1 MANWV
6 PEVEYLSTGANRHG
20 AVADWSV
27 DGVLAF
33 GADANV
39 ALWKPE
45 VSSAASICR
54 GNLAN
59 KVECSLLALGASGRF

>member
-1 MANWV
+1 MAHWV

-20 AVADWSV
+20 AAADWSP

-39 ALWKPE
+39 ALWRPE
-45 VSSAASICR
+45 VRESPCERRAGR
-54 GNLAN
+54 
-59 KVECSLLALGASGRF
+59 LLTGLVAVF